1 MFDLLS
7 RLPLSFTPTVLNQGT
22 SDIESPS
29 TREEAGV
36 DLVSSRL
43 LLKRNSVRRWTMCF
57 PVPARPRVLAWSENG
72 SCQAEDPAWQ
82 FSQFTLW
89 YSVKL
94 YYRGQLWAADVMSQ
108 HYFQTMMLSW
118 WKNKFLFGYSYSVNK
133 VIILE
138 GILSIMIRLVSFFF

>member
-36 DLVSSRL
+36 DLVTSRL

-72 SCQAEDPAWQ
+72 SCQAEDQ
-82 FSQFTLW
+82 GRMLVVGGVELISQLD
-89 YSVKL
+89 L
-94 YYRGQLWAADVMSQ
+94 G
-108 HYFQTMMLSW
+108 
-118 WKNKFLFGYSYSVNK
+118 LF
-133 VIILE
+133 
-138 GILSIMIRLVSFFF
+138 